1 MTKRKQVAETKEINA
16 ADAIRKGWLAY
27 LGAYGL
33 AFERAK
39 PALKTLTD
47 KYAELFGDLVEKG
60 EEVEATAKEQIVDA
74 RDRAKGVYGAGVE
87 KFRAILPIRGV
98 ANDRVK
104 ELEAEVEA
112 LTKKLATKSKRTA
125 VKTAKAA

>member
-1 MTKRKQVAETKEINA
+1 MTKRKQTVETVEVNA
-16 ADAIRKGWLAY
+16 AEAIRKGWLAY

-39 PALKTLTD
+39 PALATIKE
-47 KYAELFGDLVEKG
+47 KYAEIFGDLVEKG
-60 EEVEATAKEQIVDA
+60 EEVEATAKEQMVDV

-87 KFRAILPIRGV
+87 KFRAIMPVRA

-112 LTKKLATKSKRTA
+112 LTKKLEAAKKPARTKR
-125 VKTAKAA
+125 AKAA

>member
-1 MTKRKQVAETKEINA
+1 MTKRKATVDTTEITAAE
-16 ADAIRKGWLAY
+16 AIRKGWLAY

-39 PALKTLTD
+39 PALKSLRS
-47 KYAELFGDLVEKG
+47 KYAEFFGDLVEKG
-60 EEVEATAKEQIVDA
+60 VEVEATAKEQIVDV

-87 KFRAILPIRGV
+87 KVRAFIPAFP

-112 LTKKLATKSKRTA
+112 LTKKLEA
-125 VKTAKAA
+125 VKKPTRTKRAKAA

>member
-1 MTKRKQVAETKEINA
+1 MTKRKQTVETVELNA
-16 ADAIRKGWLAY
+16 AEAIRKGWLAY

-39 PALKTLTD
+39 PALATIKE

-60 EEVEATAKEQIVDA
+60 EEVEATAKEQMVDV

-87 KFRAILPIRGV
+87 KFRAFVPVRA

-112 LTKKLATKSKRTA
+112 LTKKLEAAKKPARTKR
-125 VKTAKAA
+125 AKAA

>member
-1 MTKRKQVAETKEINA
+1 MNA
-16 ADAIRKGWLAY
+16 AEAIRKGWLAY

-39 PALKTLTD
+39 PALATIKE

-60 EEVEATAKEQIVDA
+60 EEVEATAKEQMVDV

-87 KFRAILPIRGV
+87 KFRAIMPVRA

-112 LTKKLATKSKRTA
+112 LTKKLEAAKKPARTKR
-125 VKTAKAA
+125 AKAA

>member
-1 MTKRKQVAETKEINA
+1 MTKRKETVEATELNA
-16 ADAIRKGWLAY
+16 VEAIRKGWLAY

-39 PALKTLTD
+39 PAIANLKT

-60 EEVEATAKEQIVDA
+60 EEVEATAKEQMVDV
-74 RDRAKGVYGAGVE
+74 RDRAKGVYGAGFE
-87 KFRAILPIRGV
+87 KVRAFIPARA

-112 LTKKLATKSKRTA
+112 LTKKLEAAKKPARVKR
-125 VKTAKAA
+125 AKAA

>member
-1 MTKRKQVAETKEINA
+1 MTKRKETVEVTEINA
-16 ADAIRKGWLAY
+16 AEAFRKGWLAY

-39 PALKTLTD
+39 PALKDLRA
-47 KYAELFGDLVEKG
+47 KYAEFFGDLVEKG
-60 EEVEATAKEQIVDA
+60 VEVEATAKEQIADA
-74 RDRAKGVYGAGVE
+74 RDRARGVYGAGVE
-87 KFRAILPIRGV
+87 KFRGFMPAFP

-112 LTKKLATKSKRTA
+112 LPRKLEATKKPARAKRA
-125 VKTAKAA
+125 NAA

>member
-1 MTKRKQVAETKEINA
+1 MTKRKQAVETKEINA
-16 ADAIRKGWLAY
+16 VDAIRKGWLAY

-39 PALKTLTD
+39 PALKTLSE
-47 KYAELFGDLVEKG
+47 KYADLFGDLVEKG
-60 EEVEATAKEQIVDA
+60 EEVEATAKEQIVDV

-87 KFRAILPIRGV
+87 KFRAFIPARGA

-104 ELEAEVEA
+104 ELEAEVDA
-112 LTKKLATKSKRTA
+112 LTKKLDAAKKPARTKR
-125 VKTAKAA
+125 AKAA

>member
-1 MTKRKQVAETKEINA
+1 MTKRKQTVETIEVNA
-16 ADAIRKGWLAY
+16 AEAIRKGWLAY

-39 PALKTLTD
+39 PALATIKE
-47 KYAELFGDLVEKG
+47 KYAEIFGDLVEKG
-60 EEVEATAKEQIVDA
+60 EEVEATAKEQMVDV

-87 KFRAILPIRGV
+87 KFRAIMPVRA

-112 LTKKLATKSKRTA
+112 LTKKLEAAKKPARTKR
-125 VKTAKAA
+125 AKAA